1 MSFISI
7 DIESIPDHLH
17 CLVNGY
23 IVAGQFV
30 FVELVLEFFRI
41 KFLPVNQAKNS
52 RRLPSLEYGREAMS
66 LSPVLIRTSSAAL
79 P

>member
-7 DIESIPDHLH
+7 DIESIPDDLH

-30 FVELVLEFFRI
+30 FVELALEFFRI
-41 KFLPVNQAKNS
+41 KFSASK
-52 RRLPSLEYGREAMS
+52 PSKEF
-66 LSPVLIRTSSAAL
+66 
-79 P
+79 